1 MYLKVFISFL
11 YFKALEEQH
20 RSLEKTLEELRQ
32 YKKQHEEWSELLN
45 KILSEQAPVETRIGK
60 GFLNKIVLF
69 ET

>member
-60 GFLNKIVLF
+60 GFLKNSTLLG
-69 ET
+69 T

>member
-1 MYLKVFISFL
+1 MYLNVFISFL

-60 GFLNKIVLF
+60 GFLIKIVLF